1 MIQGRVVWKGDMIQ
15 GEGGMEG
22 RHDPGE
28 GSMEGRHDPG
38 GGWYGRE
45 TENKDNECIGH
56 IYGIV
61 YLLR

>member
-1 MIQGRVVWKGDMIQ
+1 MIQ
-15 GEGGMEG
+15 GEGG
-22 RHDPGE
+22 
-28 GSMEGRHDPG
+28 MEGRHDPG

>member
-1 MIQGRVVWKGDMIQ
+1 MIQ

-45 TENKDNECIGH
+45 T
-56 IYGIV
+56 
-61 YLLR
+61 

>member
-1 MIQGRVVWKGDMIQ
+1 MVWKGDMIQ

-45 TENKDNECIGH
+45 T
-56 IYGIV
+56 
-61 YLLR
+61 